1 MPHGKLG
8 MRIGESVFCVG
19 YLIFDLIAGI
29 IFLTKGSEQLFLLYG
44 IMTLLLGFGDAFHLV
59 PRVIKHIKGESDRVK
74 WWMDF
79 GLAVTSITMT
89 VFYIILLYI
98 WKALN
103 VSHSNQTISELVANQ
118 AVSEYV
124 ANQRISALAAGCTG
138 VIWSMAIVR
147 IVLCLLPQN
156 DWFGNGNKKLS
167 MCRNTIFSIIGIAE
181 IMLFLMMGGS
191 YGITMAICILFSFL
205 FYIPVT
211 LYAKENPKIGMLMMP
226 KTVMYIIMISLGLKM
241 LG

>member
-1 MPHGKLG
+1 MSQGKLG
-8 MRIGESVFCVG
+8 MRIGESVFCIG
-19 YLIFDLIAGI
+19 YLLFDVIAGI
-29 IFLTKGSEQLFLLYG
+29 IFLIYGSGQVFILYG
-44 IMTLLLGFGDAFHLV
+44 VMTLLLGFGDAFHLI
-59 PRVIKHIKGESDRVK
+59 PRVIKHIKGESERVK

-98 WKALN
+98 WKELS
-103 VSHSNQTISELVANQ
+103 VSPGNQTISELVANQ
-118 AVSEYV
+118 ALSEYV

-138 VIWSMAIVR
+138 VIWSMALAR
-147 IVLCLLPQN
+147 IALCLMPQN

-181 IMLFLMMGGS
+181 IILFVSLGGS
-191 YGITMAICILFSFL
+191 YGITMAVCIFLSFL

-211 LYAKENPKIGMLMMP
+211 LFAKENPKIGMLMIP
-226 KTVMYIIMISLGLKM
+226 KTIMYIIMISLGLAM